1 MSRRSLRRQLT
12 ALLSG
17 ALAVVWLL
25 AAVVVYERA
34 HHEADELLDSQLTQ
48 VAETLL
54 AFVTSGEIEHAVKVL
69 HEHAVHNP
77 VPIAFEIWRTDDGK
91 TMRLAVSP
99 GHAGF
104 ESSLPDG
111 YSELQHDGAKWR
123 FFTAW
128 SRDGHYRIAVGQAH
142 AARERLARE
151 IGLSLLLPA
160 LLALPFIAFAVWWAV
175 RRALRPVD
183 ELAREVGTLDPR
195 ALTPLGGLTL
205 PDEIAPLRDAF
216 NALVPR
222 VNAALENERRFTAD
236 AAHELRTPLAALR
249 IQAQVAL
256 RATADAARQRALDHV
271 VAGVDR
277 MTHLVEQLLT
287 LARVDPAQQS
297 RSAAF
302 DPGPAL
308 AELCA
313 GYTAEAARLE
323 QTLDVDIAPECRVAV
338 EPAWFEVA
346 ARNLLD
352 NALRYAG
359 TGARIEVRLTRAAD
373 GCRFSV
379 ADDGPGVPE
388 ALRTRLTAR
397 FTRGETDTE
406 GCGLGLSIVE
416 RIAQL
421 AHARLEF
428 GTGLARPDGGHGFAA
443 ALLFAQ
449 VAG

>member
-1 MSRRSLRRQLT
+1 MSRHSLRRQLSW
-12 ALLSG
+12 LLSG
-17 ALAVVWLL
+17 ALAIVWLL
-25 AAVVVYERA
+25 AAVFVYQRA

-54 AFVTSGEIEHAVKVL
+54 AFVSSGEIDHVVKVL

-77 VPIAFEIWRTDDGK
+77 VPIAFEIWYRNDDG
-91 TMRLAVSP
+91 TQRLTASP
-99 GHAGF
+99 GHSGFDAG
-104 ESSLPDG
+104 LPEG
-111 YSELQHDGAKWR
+111 FSELPHDDARWR

-151 IGLSLLLPA
+151 IGLSLLVPA

-183 ELAREVGTLDPR
+183 ALAHEVGTLDPR
-195 ALTPLGGLTL
+195 ALTHLGSQDL
-205 PDEIAPLRDAF
+205 PDEIAPLCAAF

-222 VNAALENERRFTAD
+222 VNAAFDTERRFTAD

-249 IQAQVAL
+249 IQAQVAQ
-256 RATADAARQRALDHV
+256 RTHADAARQRALDQV
-271 VAGVDR
+271 VSGVDR

-287 LARVDPAQQS
+287 LARVDPTRQAAM
-297 RSAAF
+297 AAF
-302 DPGPAL
+302 DPAPLVDA
-308 AELCA
+308 LCA
-313 GYTAEAARLE
+313 SHAAEAARRQ
-323 QTLDVDIAPECRVAV
+323 QTVDMMLTPDCRIAMQ
-338 EPAWFEVA
+338 PAWFEIA
-346 ARNLLD
+346 ALNLLD

-359 TGARIEVRLTRAAD
+359 QGARIEVRLTHSED

-379 ADDGPGVPE
+379 ADNGPGVSDD
-388 ALRTRLTAR
+388 LRARLTAR
-397 FTRGETDTE
+397 FARGETDSE

-421 AHARLEF
+421 SRAQLEF
-428 GTGLARPDGGHGFAA
+428 GAGLARADGGCGLAATLRFAV
-443 ALLFAQ
+443 Q
-449 VAG
+449 P